1 MSIFVNKEMRALIP
15 PLSEEELDQL
25 EANVLAEGIR
35 DPLVTW
41 PQPDG
46 REMLID
52 GHNRFDISC
61 RHNGIPFKV
70 VRKEFAD
77 MDEAK
82 VWVINNQLGRRN
94 IHELDKAALLAVEEK
109 IVAKQA
115 EKRQHSTRFGGDG
128 KITTTAGA
136 TRDIMGEKMGVSGK
150 QYEKLKTINEKAT
163 ERTKQQI
170 RDGEKSVNQAFIEI
184 KEQERDRVDFSARA
198 ALREAEERHADFQT
212 AKTVSIAKAEQNK
225 KDVAEIAKGRS
236 QELYNAIKKILFI
249 GAGGI
254 DFSIISRKTIGD
266 ASVQRLEGE
275 LDVAIATLM
284 KIKKMIGGN

>member
-25 EANVLAEGIR
+25 EENVLAEGIR

-109 IVAKQA
+109 IVARQA
-115 EKRQHSTRFGGDG
+115 EERQRSTRFGGDG
-128 KITTTAGA
+128 KISTAAGA

-163 ERTKQQI
+163 EHTKQQI
-170 RDGEKSVNQAFIEI
+170 RDGEKSVNRAYIEI
-184 KEQERDRVDFSARA
+184 KEKERKKSDISARA
-198 ALREAEERHADFQT
+198 ALHEAEERNADFQQS
-212 AKTVSIAKAEQNK
+212 KTVSIARIEQNK
-225 KDVAEIAKGRS
+225 EDVAEIAKSRS
-236 QELYNAIKKILFI
+236 DELYNAIKKILFI
-249 GAGGI
+249 AAGEF
-254 DFSIISRKTIGD
+254 DFSVINRKTVGIAEVD
-266 ASVQRLEGE
+266 RLEGE
-275 LDVAIATLM
+275 LYVAIETLT
-284 KIKKMIGGN
+284 KIRKMIGGE